1 MRESPEGHCELTT
14 HQGLRG
20 IAAVLVATSHIC
32 LSFFD
37 SLANNPAE
45 NEADH
50 GSIFHLPILR
60 LPSTGAPWLAIFFL
74 LTGYVNAYKPI
85 KQARNNEV
93 SAAFA
98 GLASSTFRR
107 PWRLFLPT
115 TIMTLISWG
124 MMRLDFYSSARRC
137 SSGWISDTTPP
148 YIPNVWASI
157 VDLGQNL
164 FSTWH
169 TGVNNYDKNQWC
181 VRLFLTGS
189 IMLYITLLG
198 TVKCAP
204 KYRMVVMFGMYSYWY
219 RTGDGMSHQFSQSA
233 KP

>member
-1 MRESPEGHCELTT
+1 MTT

-32 LSFFD
+32 LSFFENV
-37 SLANNPAE
+37 AYNPRE
-45 NEADH
+45 GEDKR

-60 LPSTGAPWLAIFFL
+60 LPSTGAPWLAMFFL

-85 KQARNNEV
+85 KQARNNEA

-115 TIMTLISWG
+115 TIMTLISWC
-124 MMRLDFYSSARRC
+124 MMRLGFYTSARRC
-137 SSGWISDTTPP
+137 ASGWITDTTPP
-148 YIPNVWASI
+148 YIPDIWASI
-157 VDLGQNL
+157 IDLFQNL
-164 FSTWH
+164 LSTWH

-181 VRLFLTGS
+181 IKLFLAGS

-204 KYRMVVMFGMYSYWY
+204 KYRMLVMFGMYSFSYY
-219 RTGDGMSHQFSQSA
+219 IGDGVSPIA
-233 KP
+233 